1 MGEKRDMK
9 STALKAPALLALCL
23 VALQGCLGTQAKTL
37 GTKSVTTGN
46 GGAGDVESF
55 SITLAYRS
63 GTSRIVT
70 LQGVRDLASAKL
82 SNSCGTNGRGCQCL
96 FYKTTL
102 DTAPVASAD
111 EGLSDG
117 VNSYSCTITGSVDP
131 ATYKYVRLRTKS
143 GVSSTGFINIKASLT
158 ITDVLGDLNKDKV
171 RGIYRYT
178 CNRFYL
184 EGEGVTVLGGE
195 TNVECKANQRLGLIS
210 APYNFY
216 LYDSK
221 TATNEQEAS
230 IMGQKGSGSVMEG
243 GICRKQLAKTSCTT
257 SPSLRYGLYGERT
270 GPFQVGIAMTTKPDA
285 AKEDDVVSQTMGFA
299 ALPDSAGNCPTGLV
313 KIQPW
318 MAQPQSI
325 IAKSINNSNPPSS
338 FLNNNNVLDEKIVE
352 EAQPSP
358 MLVSRQPNSTP
369 CNGTSTDQ
377 NNPTGNCENV
387 SFGGLSVVQSI
398 TFSKISPV
406 VCAIPADLLSGVIP

>member
-1 MGEKRDMK
+1 MK
-9 STALKAPALLALCL
+9 STALKNPALLALCL
-23 VALQGCLGTQAKTL
+23 IFGTLSLQGCLGTEAKTL
-37 GTKSVTTGN
+37 GKKSVTTGN

-55 SITLAYRS
+55 SITLAYRA
-63 GTSRIVT
+63 GTNRTVT
-70 LQGVRDLASAKL
+70 LQGVRDLESAKL
-82 SNSCGTNGRGCQCL
+82 SKSCGTNGRGCQCL

-102 DTAPVASAD
+102 DTAPVTSTD

-117 VNSYSCTITGSVDP
+117 VNSYSCTIPGATDP
-131 ATYKYVRLRTKS
+131 NTYKYVRLRTTS
-143 GVSSTGFINIKASLT
+143 GVASTGFINIKSSLT
-158 ITDVLGDLNKDKV
+158 ITDVLGDLSKDKV

-184 EGEGVTVLGGE
+184 EGEGVTVVGGE

-221 TATNEQEAS
+221 TATNDQEAS
-230 IMGQKGSGSVMEG
+230 LMAQKSSGSVMDQP
-243 GICRKQLAKTSCTT
+243 ICNKQLAKTTCPT
-257 SPSLRYGLYGERT
+257 SASLRYGLYGERT
-270 GPFQVGIAMTTKPDA
+270 GPFQIGIAMTTKPDA
-285 AKEDDVVSQTMGFA
+285 AKQDDVVSQTMGFA

-325 IAKSINNSNPPSS
+325 IAKSINGTNPPSS
-338 FLNNNNVLDEKIVE
+338 FLNNANVLDEKVVE
-352 EAQPSP
+352 ETQPSA
-358 MLVSRQPNSTP
+358 MLVSRQPNATP

-377 NNPTGNCENV
+377 ANPTGNCVNV
-387 SFGGLSVVQSI
+387 SFGGLSTVQSI

-406 VCAIPADLLSGVIP
+406 VCAIPATLLSGVIP